1 VFAQRITKETGT
13 SGSAGVL
20 AMPERLIPFRD
31 FGRTAS
37 RRHPCLRRAVTSSK
51 FELLRAGYKRWDCRP
66 VRPCLPRLWRAVTQ
80 SILSS
85 FRSAEVI
92 SGGAMGLLG
101 SAASMASIAL

>member
-1 VFAQRITKETGT
+1 
-13 SGSAGVL
+13 
-20 AMPERLIPFRD
+20 
-31 FGRTAS
+31 
-37 RRHPCLRRAVTSSK
+37 
-51 FELLRAGYKRWDCRP
+51 
-66 VRPCLPRLWRAVTQ
+66 LWRAVTQ